1 MNNVCVIFLN
11 FQCSN
16 NHASV
21 DPEYDS
27 VDNASTPFDNNVK
40 SIRSVGHS
48 APSEPQETEPSDFR
62 SRMVTNINFSLSYH
76 ETSFGLAIDFM

>member
-27 VDNASTPFDNNVK
+27 VDNASTPSDNNVK
-40 SIRSVGHS
+40 SIRSVGIVHHPNHKKLNLVIS
-48 APSEPQETEPSDFR
+48 G
-62 SRMVTNINFSLSYH
+62 VVW
-76 ETSFGLAIDFM
+76 